1 MNPAHREAIEIALK
15 YDTRYRLAEL
25 NVKQKINQEW
35 LEVYEQYE
43 VQWKEIVNGLQAW
56 LVTQGM
62 ESKQLDQQKLFRAS
76 GVPANLY
83 KQLRDV
89 LLECDPF
96 ATDQELKAIFVDER
110 LSLWRNQLPQA
121 NNPSTRVDQVIDFL
135 YRHSSKAGENALV
148 SLLHVLCDRHD
159 EADACHQHLT
169 DLANALEKEIKSRN
183 DVIDQP
189 MIVTKQPNQE
199 NEKVVVVKL
208 PSRESDKQKWH
219 QVWQKIRE
227 YAVQGWNANDIGR
240 EIQQHPNDYT
250 NLPISSKTLRSIIA
264 AGNAG
269 LFD

>member
-1 MNPAHREAIEIALK
+1 
-15 YDTRYRLAEL
+15 
-25 NVKQKINQEW
+25 
-35 LEVYEQYE
+35 
-43 VQWKEIVNGLQAW
+43 
-56 LVTQGM
+56 
-62 ESKQLDQQKLFRAS
+62 
-76 GVPANLY
+76 
-83 KQLRDV
+83 
-89 LLECDPF
+89 
-96 ATDQELKAIFVDER
+96 
-110 LSLWRNQLPQA
+110 
-121 NNPSTRVDQVIDFL
+121 
-135 YRHSSKAGENALV
+135 
-148 SLLHVLCDRHD
+148 
-159 EADACHQHLT
+159 
-169 DLANALEKEIKSRN
+169 
-183 DVIDQP
+183 